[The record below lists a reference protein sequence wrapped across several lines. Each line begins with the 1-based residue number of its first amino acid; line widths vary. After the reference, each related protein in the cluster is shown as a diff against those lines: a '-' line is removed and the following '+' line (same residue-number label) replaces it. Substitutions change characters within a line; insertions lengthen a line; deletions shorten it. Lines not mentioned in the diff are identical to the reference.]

1 MAENPENSENPSMIV
16 NHETVETSDPKGFDR
31 NKLIEQFGSK
41 PIDRD
46 LLERL
51 VKICNL
57 GSYENLHV
65 FLKRGIVFSHRDLNI
80 ILDHLEKGE
89 KIYLYTGRG
98 PSTEHMHLGHLVPF
112 LFTKYLQDIFQ
123 CELFIQITD
132 DEKFLFKQDHKLEDY
147 YKMALENI
155 KDIIACGFNP
165 DLTYIF
171 IDTDIMSS
179 TKGFY
184 SNTLRI
190 MQKLHYNQ
198 LKATF
203 GFKNNDNIGKSF
215 FPAVQMVPS
224 LSSTFYG
231 EKKKKYRCLVPCA
244 IDQDLYFRLVR
255 DVAGKL
261 KEKKPALIHSTFLP
275 SLKGCNIKMSSTQKM
290 KSITTKNTIFLTDGM
305 KKIKQKINRAFS
317 GGQDVVE
324 KHREL
329 GGNPDVDV
337 AVHYLRFFLEDD
349 VKLEEI
355 EKKYRS
361 GEMLTGELKKICFE
375 TIKPI
380 VEKHKQLRS
389 EITEDLIQQFMT
401 RK

>member
-1 MAENPENSENPSMIV
+1 MSEKLENHPYPSSSPSMV
-16 NHETVETSDPKGFDR
+16 VTHETVQTSDPKGFDR

-41 PIDRD
+41 PIDHA
-46 LLERL
+46 LLDRL
-51 VKICNL
+51 VKIC
-57 GSYENLHV
+57 GIESYDKLHV
-65 FLKRGIVFSHRDLNI
+65 FLKRGIVFSHRDLNV

-132 DEKFLFKQDHKLEDY
+132 DEKFLFKQEHNLKDY

-179 TKGFY
+179 TKEFY

-203 GFKNNDNIGKSF
+203 GFKDNDNIGKSF
-215 FPAVQMVPS
+215 FPAVQMVP
-224 LSSTFYG
+224 
-231 EKKKKYRCLVPCA
+231 
-244 IDQDLYFRLVR
+244 
-255 DVAGKL
+255 
-261 KEKKPALIHSTFLP
+261 
-275 SLKGCNIKMSSTQKM
+275 
-290 KSITTKNTIFLTDGM
+290 
-305 KKIKQKINRAFS
+305 
-317 GGQDVVE
+317 
-324 KHREL
+324 
-329 GGNPDVDV
+329 
-337 AVHYLRFFLEDD
+337 
-349 VKLEEI
+349 
-355 EKKYRS
+355 
-361 GEMLTGELKKICFE
+361 
-375 TIKPI
+375 
-380 VEKHKQLRS
+380 
-389 EITEDLIQQFMT
+389 
-401 RK
+401 